1 MKKVCVLVLCALCLS
16 SYAEKISD
24 IQFAKVGNK
33 KLLLDLYLP
42 ERSDAKTPLLM
53 WIHGGG
59 WVGGSKKNAS
69 LSWLSKHGIAV
80 ASISYRFSQEA
91 IFPAQIHDCK
101 GALRWLR
108 ANAAKYNIDE
118 SKVAVAGSSAGGML
132 AALIGTSAGDKF
144 VEGTVGGNTDQS
156 TKVSAVIDFYG
167 ATDFILR
174 SKTQPHRANKEGS
187 VVYKLLGGGADKKV
201 ELAKKASAVN
211 YLTKEDP
218 PFLIIH
224 GDKDKTVLIDQSERI
239 HAAYQKAGLDSTF
252 IVIKN
257 GGHGGKKFHTD
268 ENNKLMLTFLKKHL
282 F

>member
-1 MKKVCVLVLCALCLS
+1 MKKVCVLVLCALCLT

-24 IQFAKVGNK
+24 IQFAKVGDK

-42 ERSDAKTPLLM
+42 EKSDVKAPLLM

-59 WVGGSKKNAS
+59 WVGGNKKNCS
-69 LSWLSKHGIAV
+69 LSWLSKHGFAV
-80 ASISYRFSQEA
+80 ASISYRLSHED

-108 ANAAKYNIDE
+108 ANAAKYNIDT
-118 SKVAVAGSSAGGML
+118 SKVAVAGSSAGGQL
-132 AALIGTSAGDKF
+132 AALMGTSAGDEF
-144 VEGTVGGNTDQS
+144 VEGDVGGNTEQ
-156 TKVSAVIDFYG
+156 TTRVSAVIDFYG

-201 ELAKKASAVN
+201 ELAKKASAVF
-211 YLTKEDP
+211 YLTKDDP

-239 HAAYQKAGLDSTF
+239 HDAYQKAGLDSTF

-257 GGHGGKKFHTD
+257 GGHGGKKFHSE
-268 ENNKLMLTFLKKHL
+268 ENNKLMLAFLKKHL
-282 F
+282 P